1 MEPVLNVS
9 LDDIASPLDV
19 QKLSDEELLLFHL
32 RLHQWD
38 ATLREKGAAREY
50 RTINRHVW
58 VVQEMRRRGMNH
70 NEHDE
75 LDRDSRPFLDK
86 SAYLSWLERLME
98 QAGDAVLVP
107 HYVSLVGSAA
117 FSDDPNDIDVLVRE
131 DPNVAHHGWR
141 ESVLLLARKVLDPEK
156 TGKQLHLLFNPQGPH
171 LAEGQA
177 YVPLFDLV
185 LRPHR
190 PLEPIN
196 CSELRPLMRYP
207 VQKPAMVGSTDFFS
221 SGEAWERW
229 AEKAVAEGGVVY
241 ASPKVDGFRVVLSRS
256 GDDVRVWLED
266 TQEPLD
272 GPLARV
278 ARELPDGTTVEGE
291 LAVLHGERWLAR
303 PQIPT
308 FLRGNIDGEPYVF
321 LYDVTVWHG
330 EDVHDW
336 PFSERLEL
344 LQSIDAPHAVVL
356 PQVPVRTRDELESA
370 ADVLL
375 AWTFRGDGPP
385 IEGAVLRR
393 GDAPYVFG
401 PTSTMAK
408 FKVYFELKVK
418 VVAVDR
424 TENGWVYTGALRGSD
439 GQDVVL
445 GRTFVSDEKLADVGD
460 TLNVRVEELVVDDE
474 GRISWGKPT
483 PLGVDRTRPAYTVEQ
498 ALDMAE
504 RSGTLKRYV
513 VTKEEEYAVEV
524 LDPPLTGY
532 FSVFGNLGQIRDKL
546 VPLIVKKGVR
556 RIVEPFCGR
565 GEAVWMVRAREH
577 VLADIDPDVVR
588 LHRICQ
594 NLTEADYERLRK
606 FHWVGDHEH
615 FLKLAEEL
623 EPEDDVTWFY
633 RQLYCRRFGF
643 RWPASKDFRHDENGT
658 VMRWEPRVRK
668 AQERLQGVV
677 IEQSDFRETM
687 KKYDE
692 PGTLFFLD
700 PPWPRQDKYYRF
712 AGVSPADIAEAIR
725 NLKHAHAFLVI
736 AGSAEELAPLREIGL
751 YERRILHEVP
761 TRHFPG
767 AFGANVQ
774 PRFYVRVFATYDLK
788 ALAKE
793 GGEDD
798 EPRSAV
804 ALRHWEERWHE
815 AMPLSGE
822 ALPWVLHAH
831 VRGLSGEEVE
841 RIVKGEWTLD
851 DVVRQTDHSIHFDL
865 RLATDRFDGW
875 WGITL
880 FGGSME
886 ENREQLRPFQL
897 MDDSDLAIQSSPKLF
912 GPLSWLQVGVDKP
925 FVVEPRGVGSTSRT
939 WAAFWAVDRGTYR
952 LGFARVHAVE
962 IFLEGKVLKGRYLW
976 QYAPL
981 GEGRREWL
989 LVRPAD
995 QTPYAVTH
1003 DRDEVIRELRQK
1015 GQRYLVW
1022 PKDPRDLRAG
1032 HELIDVAQI
1041 LRIVRRDPEKRYTLA
1056 VAYPLREV
1064 DSWGDVITDP
1074 EQLEEA
1080 AWNYMRKSRRV
1091 GLDHAPGTEGAGT
1104 VVESYI
1110 YRGPRWEVNG
1120 EVVEPGDWLLGVVWT
1135 PQAWER
1141 IKRGEKVGLSIQG
1154 WAHRRKRREEV

>member
-86 SAYLSWLERLME
+86 SACLSWLERLLE

-107 HYVSLVGSAA
+107 HYVSLVGSAV
-117 FSDDPNDIDVLVRE
+117 FSDDPHDIDVLVRE
-131 DPNVAHHGWR
+131 DPTVAHHGWR

-171 LAEGQA
+171 RAEGQA

-190 PLEPIN
+190 PLEPID

-229 AEKAVAEGGVVY
+229 AEKAVAESGVVY
-241 ASPKVDGFRVVLSRS
+241 ASPKVDGFRLILSRS

-266 TQEPLD
+266 THESLD

-321 LYDVTVWHG
+321 LYDLTVWDG

-385 IEGAVLRR
+385 IEGVVLRR

-439 GQDVVL
+439 GQDVVV

-513 VTKEEEYAVEV
+513 VTKEE
-524 LDPPLTGY
+524 T
-532 FSVFGNLGQIRDKL
+532 
-546 VPLIVKKGVR
+546 
-556 RIVEPFCGR
+556 
-565 GEAVWMVRAREH
+565 
-577 VLADIDPDVVR
+577 
-588 LHRICQ
+588 
-594 NLTEADYERLRK
+594 
-606 FHWVGDHEH
+606 
-615 FLKLAEEL
+615 
-623 EPEDDVTWFY
+623 
-633 RQLYCRRFGF
+633 
-643 RWPASKDFRHDENGT
+643 HD
-658 VMRWEPRVRK
+658 
-668 AQERLQGVV
+668 
-677 IEQSDFRETM
+677 
-687 KKYDE
+687 
-692 PGTLFFLD
+692 
-700 PPWPRQDKYYRF
+700 
-712 AGVSPADIAEAIR
+712 
-725 NLKHAHAFLVI
+725 
-736 AGSAEELAPLREIGL
+736 
-751 YERRILHEVP
+751 
-761 TRHFPG
+761 PG
-767 AFGANVQ
+767 ALV
-774 PRFYVRVFATYDLK
+774 
-788 ALAKE
+788 KE
-793 GGEDD
+793 DGEDD

-831 VRGLSGEEVE
+831 VRGLSGEEAE
-841 RIVKGEWTLD
+841 RIVEGEWTLD
-851 DVVRQTDHSIHFDL
+851 DVVRQTDHAIHFDL

-875 WGITL
+875 WGVTL

-925 FVVEPRGVGSTSRT
+925 FVVKPRGVGSTSRT

-962 IFLEGKVLKGRYLW
+962 IFLEGKVLEGRFLW

-989 LVRPAD
+989 FTRPAD
-995 QTPYAVTH
+995 QTPYAAMH
-1003 DRDEVIRELRQK
+1003 DRDAVIRELRQK

-1120 EVVEPGDWLLGVVWT
+1120 EVVEPGDWLLGIVWT